1 MQAQGLRL
9 MITRPT
15 EPVVEFRGNGR
26 QKSSLQ
32 SLQGLGLKDL
42 TWLNMMK
49 SWILLQIIVKG
60 SK

>member
-15 EPVVEFRGNGR
+15 EPVVEFRGNRR
-26 QKSSLQ
+26 QRGPLQ

-42 TWLNMMK
+42 AWLNMMK
-49 SWILLQIIVKG
+49 S
-60 SK
+60 